1 MEKND
6 EKNTTKEKSKSKV
19 IIITFIVLA
28 IIFVVAC
35 FGSYYFFRGNNL
47 GNIVDD
53 GAQEQ
58 NILETAENIISNE
71 TNLLETNNV
80 TSEEENT
87 ANTNTAKNTNTTNTT
102 NTSSNTSKAT
112 STTKNTNTANTTSNN
127 SKNTNTT
134 TNNSKNTNTTT
145 NNNKN
150 TNTTSNN
157 NKNTNTNNN
166 KNSNTAKVTK
176 TGTDESKE
184 LTKSETKYGVKIN
197 TYTIKRYDVYSDG
210 SKKETSSYTTTEYD
224 RTGYKAST
232 SELLPE
238 ARSLKSSN
246 SSSINDVLK
255 YVNQYRKE
263 ANEKQIDGVTDRKD
277 LTLDSNLT
285 VAACARAVEIA
296 YAKKFSHTRPDG
308 RTCFTIL
315 DDMNIGYNASGENIS
330 SGRSTAKAVSEGW
343 KNSSG
348 HYANMINKNY
358 GKIGIGVIKLR
369 GTYYWVQLFTN

>member
-358 GKIGIGVIKLR
+358 GKIGIGVIKLQ

>member
-28 IIFVVAC
+28 IIFVVSC

-47 GNIVDD
+47 KVKSGNIVDD

-58 NILETAENIISNE
+58 NILETEENIISNE

-102 NTSSNTSKAT
+102 NTSTNTSSNTSKAT
-112 STTKNTNTANTTSNN
+112 STTKNTNTANTNSN
-127 SKNTNTT
+127 T
-134 TNNSKNTNTTT
+134 
-145 NNNKN
+145 NKN

-197 TYTIKRYDVYSDG
+197 TYTIKKYDVYSDG

-358 GKIGIGVIKLR
+358 GKIGIGVIKLQ

>member
-6 EKNTTKEKSKSKV
+6 EKNITKEKGKSKV
-19 IIITFIVLA
+19 IIITLIVLA
-28 IIFVVAC
+28 IIFVVTC
-35 FGSYYFFRGNNL
+35 FASYYFFSGNHLKMNND
-47 GNIVDD
+47 NIIDNES
-53 GAQEQ
+53 QEQ
-58 NILETAENIISNE
+58 NIVENVENIMDENIISNE
-71 TNLLETNNV
+71 TNLLNTNNV
-80 TSEEENT
+80 TGEEENKNTTNTNTNTSSNKNNSTNTSTSKNKNT
-87 ANTNTAKNTNTTNTT
+87 ANTN
-102 NTSSNTSKAT
+102 SNT
-112 STTKNTNTANTTSNN
+112 
-127 SKNTNTT
+127 
-134 TNNSKNTNTTT
+134 
-145 NNNKN
+145 NKN

-166 KNSNTAKVTK
+166 NNKSSNTAKVTK

-197 TYTIKRYDVYSDG
+197 TYTIKKYDVYSDG
-210 SKKETSSYTTTEYD
+210 SKKETKSSTTTEYD

-246 SSSINDVLK
+246 SSLINGVLK
-255 YVNQYRKE
+255 YVNEYRKE

-285 VAACARAVEIA
+285 VAACARAIEMA
-296 YAKKFSHTRPDG
+296 YSKKFSHTRPDG

-315 DDMNIGYNASGENIS
+315 NDMNIGYNASGENIP

-358 GKIGIGVIKLR
+358 GKIGIGVINLQ